1 MADRDDLELTY
12 SLLDRIVRLS
22 LGELA
27 DFSGAKYDGDFSLTS
42 RRPSGASATTSPS
55 RSASVRADALLDL
68 GCGWGA
74 HAPVRARTG
83 WDWRWHHPVVGA
95 GGGLSK
101 APPRGSLLRRT
112 AADPATASAGL
123 TRSPVSARSSTS
135 ATGAGR
141 QEEVY
146 REVFARVAS
155 VLPDHGCF
163 YLQTMVFGR
172 NMIAPEPIT
181 SMPSCTRFLRVTP
194 TSGTS
199 RS

>member
-74 HAPVRARTG
+74 QLQYVRERGGTG
-83 WDWRWHHPVVGA
+83 VGITL
-95 GGGLSK
+95 LS
-101 APPRGSLLRRT
+101 AQAAACRRHR
-112 AADPATASAGL
+112 L
-123 TRSPVSARSSTS
+123 
-135 ATGAGR
+135 
-141 QEEVY
+141 EVH
-146 REVFARVAS
+146 F
-155 VLPDHGCF
+155 
-163 YLQTMVFGR
+163 
-172 NMIAPEPIT
+172 
-181 SMPSCTRFLRVTP
+181 
-194 TSGTS
+194 
-199 RS
+199 